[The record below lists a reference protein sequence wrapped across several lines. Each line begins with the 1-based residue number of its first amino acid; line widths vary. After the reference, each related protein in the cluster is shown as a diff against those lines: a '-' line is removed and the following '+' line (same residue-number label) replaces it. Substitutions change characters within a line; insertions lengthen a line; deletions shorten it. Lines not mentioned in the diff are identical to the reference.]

1 MFSVEVQVPKVLR
14 YDVEVERVRVCF
26 FPPSTATPALPQG

>member
-1 MFSVEVQVPKVLR
+1 MFSVEVQVPKVQR

-26 FPPSTATPALPQG
+26 FPALPKG